1 MSSLA
6 KQEQLFKVEWDKICN
21 TKSLDQIGVFFN
33 NHKDDILASGSG
45 WFLFKLIK
53 NQDIQ
58 SIKYIFQHSNPQ
70 KYINKPLT
78 VNNNPMWWV
87 CHHGTFEMIRLMIAN
102 GAQFPA
108 QRGNGIIYAVLSNT
122 AIEANDMYLC
132 VDYILSNL
140 TGELNSGNIIYSLT
154 CHKTIDAVKM
164 GKLIKTKQPV
174 FTNVFDSSI
183 WRVVDL
189 EKFDFAQWMVDNGAK
204 LSPDVFTMCGRNRG
218 LNNAKVQWLLN
229 HGVDVNGFTRNQI
242 TPLFDLC
249 IARNYYKQMELLL
262 KYGADI
268 NKICSY
274 QQKQITPLQY
284 IKDTFADKFVEYF
297 TNFSCKQKE
306 NVLLVGV
313 DFQNIPNTAFPLN
326 FLFDEESLNQVH
338 VEYTKKNM
346 EINDLEKK
354 LNKKYSELREIY
366 ARKTQIDDE
375 KANIE
380 QWKLSKNSWNQFLN
394 RWRKWNVDCF
404 VEYLKRMQYT
414 VKSYREYFKSDDLC
428 KSQIENYVKQNMGQ
442 FELCESK
449 ENECFCGTVLV
460 KFDANSIREIGI
472 GEKGDI
478 DVVCESLRNLTESD
492 NATINK
498 EQKLQKEKNINSEVD
513 NLKHWLNNVVKL
525 PQYID
530 VFVAQNITLEVLP
543 DVSKHD
549 LQQIG
554 VVTLGHQL
562 KLLKYAKI
570 IGVNDTEGTK
580 PTNYI

>member
-6 KQEQLFKVEWDKICN
+6 KQEQLFKAEWDRICN
-21 TKSLDQIGVFFN
+21 TKDPDQIGVFFN
-33 NHKDDILASGSG
+33 NHKDDILVSG
-45 WFLFKLIK
+45 WFLFRLIQ
-53 NQDIQ
+53 NQDTR

-70 KYINKPLT
+70 TYINTPIT

-87 CHHGTFEMIRLMIAN
+87 CHYGTFEMIRLMIAN
-102 GAQFPA
+102 GAQFPEK
-108 QRGNGIIYAVLSNT
+108 RGNGIIYAVLSNT
-122 AIEANDMYLC
+122 TIEANDMYLC
-132 VDYILSNL
+132 VDYILTNL
-140 TGELNSGNIIYSLT
+140 NGKINAGNIIHSLVH
-154 CHKTIDAVKM
+154 HKTINAVKM
-164 GKLIKTKQPV
+164 GTLIKTKRPEL
-174 FTNVFDSSI
+174 TNTFDSHI
-183 WRVVDL
+183 GRVVDV
-189 EKFDFAQWMVDNGAK
+189 EQFEFAQWMVDNGAK
-204 LSPDVFTMCGRNRG
+204 LSADVFTYCGRNRA
-218 LNNAKVQWLLN
+218 LNDAKVQWLLD
-229 HGVDVNGFTRNQI
+229 HGVDINGYTRSQI

-249 IARNYYKQMELLL
+249 IAQGYYNQMELLL

-268 NKICSY
+268 NKTCTY
-274 QQKQITPLQY
+274 QQKQITSLQY
-284 IKDTFADKFVEYF
+284 IKETFADKYVEYF
-297 TNFSCKQKE
+297 TNFSCKQK

-326 FLFDEESLNQVH
+326 FLFDEESLNQIH

-354 LNKKYSELREIY
+354 LNNKYSELREIY

-375 KANIE
+375 KANIK
-380 QWKLSKNSWNQFLN
+380 QWKLAKNSWNEFLN

-428 KSQIENYVKQNMGQ
+428 KSQIENYVKQNMVQ
-442 FELCESK
+442 FGLYESK
-449 ENECFCGTVLV
+449 EDGCFCGNALV
-460 KFDANSIREIGI
+460 KFDANSIRNIGI

-478 DVVCESLRNLTESD
+478 DVVCESLRNLMKLD
-492 NATINK
+492 NTTINN
-498 EQKLQKEKNINSEVD
+498 EQKLQKEKNIDSEVD
-513 NLKHWLNNVVKL
+513 NLKHWLNNIVKL

-543 DVSKHD
+543 DVSKQD

-562 KLLKYAKI
+562 KLLKYAKMI
-570 IGVNDTEGTK
+570 DVNDTEGTK
-580 PTNYI
+580 RTNYI